1 MQSGVLYGHASCIDG
16 MVERIWED
24 LGYQTPVVATGG
36 LAQKVISCCKKDIV
50 VDDQLL
56 LKGLMIIYKKNM

>member
-1 MQSGVLYGHASCIDG
+1 